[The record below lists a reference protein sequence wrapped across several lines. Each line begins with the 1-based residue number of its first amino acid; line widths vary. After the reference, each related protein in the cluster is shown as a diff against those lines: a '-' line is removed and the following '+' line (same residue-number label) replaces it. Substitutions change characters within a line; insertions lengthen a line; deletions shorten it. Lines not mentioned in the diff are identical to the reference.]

1 MGRFSNKE
9 KAAEARRE
17 IAQRLR
23 VYPRRVAEGKMHAD
37 AASRQTALMEE
48 IAADYEA
55 KDREDRPDLFGDT
68 ARQLNQALGQSLVPI
83 AADVAARL
91 RAMTRVGMTPG
102 RVETCR
108 QAAALLETL
117 TNQNQTDKRG
127 PTP

>member
-55 KDREDRPDLFGDT
+55 KDREDRPDLFGET
-68 ARQLNQALGQSLVPI
+68 ALGQSLVPI